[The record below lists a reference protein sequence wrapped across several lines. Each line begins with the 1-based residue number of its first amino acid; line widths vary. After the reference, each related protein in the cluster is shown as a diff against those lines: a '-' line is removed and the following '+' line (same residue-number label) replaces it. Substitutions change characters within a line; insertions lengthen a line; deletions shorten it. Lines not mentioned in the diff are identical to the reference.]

1 MWTEV
6 KRGPG
11 TMYWKALLL
20 IWREEKKLVEES
32 EKDRYSE
39 KNQEPREARRE
50 SDALC
55 HHSLQPSDAKS

>member
-1 MWTEV
+1 
-6 KRGPG
+6 
-11 TMYWKALLL
+11 MYWKALLL

-32 EKDRYSE
+32 EKDQYSE
-39 KNQEPREARRE
+39 KNQEPREARRK

>member
-1 MWTEV
+1 
-6 KRGPG
+6 
-11 TMYWKALLL
+11 MYWKALLL
-20 IWREEKKLVEES
+20 IWGEEKKLVEES

-39 KNQEPREARRE
+39 ENQEPREAGRN